1 MLDLVEMLE
10 KADWECAHLIL
21 VSLSYLLDFLIAVDF
36 LGCESLKAGLEKKVK
51 DKISDSN
58 RRDVL
63 NYIKHIPGLDNTI
76 KHSMTPICSKL
87 VKLDVGKARLSMED
101 PYMQE
106 YAQFTPDLFKLML
119 KNDCLGNCLK
129 FRILR
134 NWFFENSE
142 AKGEMIELLKI
153 IQFKDLEE
161 SKVEEIVSEVKTW
174 NIGEGHK
181 KCLNEVI
188 ENAKKEKELERL
200 EKEKMDEMR
209 VNINWK
215 LGYLMIHPIFEM

>member
-1 MLDLVEMLE
+1 MLDLVEIVE

-36 LGCESLKAGLEKKVK
+36 LGFENLKAGLEMKVK
-51 DKISDSN
+51 DKISDAN
-58 RRDVL
+58 WRYVL
-63 NYIKHIPGLDNTI
+63 NYIKHIPGLANTI
-76 KHSMTPICSKL
+76 KHSMKPICSKL
-87 VKLDVGKARLSMED
+87 VKLDVGKDSLSMED
-101 PYMQE
+101 PYKQE
-106 YAQFTPDLFKLML
+106 YTQFTPDLFKLML
-119 KNDCLGNCLK
+119 KNDCLGDCLK

-174 NIGEGHK
+174 NIGEVHEK
-181 KCLNEVI
+181 VLNEVV
-188 ENAKKEKELERL
+188 ENAKEDRELERL
-200 EKEKMDEMR
+200 KKEEELR
-209 VNINWK
+209 VKRRLRRQGHPLIH
-215 LGYLMIHPIFEM
+215 LML